1 MIRLSMRHLFCRGL
15 LWVDLDS
22 FSSLHWLY
30 PTRIIFAK
38 ESSPQ
43 DHMKHL
49 FLLSVLYSTLMATA
63 PAFAQPD
70 SNEPVV
76 REYIL
81 EASILGYKGIG
92 GTIDGIRNPILQ
104 AAKGERVQITIVNT
118 ETLVH
123 DIAMEASGV
132 KSGEILEVGETA
144 TITFIAEQSDMYYCT
159 IPGHRT
165 AGMEGVFQ
173 LLEDLGNTVAGIPVT
188 KKGRVLNLGFE
199 DGTYTDWTVEGSAF
213 GEVPVEGDV
222 VLLRTGELRSEHEGR
237 YWVNGSEINGH
248 RDLGS
253 MTSESFNVSQPYAS
267 FLIAGGALG
276 GVRVEVVRASD
287 EEVIFSTS
295 AHNSPTM
302 RPVVVNLEDHQ
313 DVEVFLRII
322 DEETGTSEIPYIR
335 DNQNAYI
342 SFDDFKL
349 YSERPAFTNE
359 FDPSELYIMPPILE
373 LPNAGLSGEAA
384 VAAMEVPDGFAVSLA
399 ASEPDVVRPI
409 AFTHD
414 DRGRLWVVEAHT
426 YPVPAPEG
434 EGKDR
439 ILIFE
444 DTNGDGT
451 LDSRK
456 IFKEGLNLVS
466 GIEYGFGGVW
476 VGAAPY
482 LMFIPVDKKTDK
494 PAGEPEILLDGWG
507 TQDTHET
514 LNSLRWGPDGW
525 LYGNH
530 GIFTHSNVGKPGVSD
545 DERTQLNG
553 AIWRYHPTEGHF
565 EVYAEG
571 TSNPWGLDFNENGHP
586 FVTACVIPHLFHVIR
601 GARYTRQYGDHFNPY
616 IYQNITTHADHVHW
630 VGDKGPHAGNHRS
643 DVAGGGHAHA
653 GAMFYLG
660 GSWPEE
666 YHDRLFM
673 NNIHG
678 FRANTDI
685 IERRGSGYVGRH
697 GDDFLFAHDSW
708 SQMLNFRY
716 GPDGSIHVI
725 DWYDKNQCHSPNP
738 DVHDKTLGRIFKI
751 SHENDSWTQVDLQEK
766 SVAELVEYQ
775 LHENEW
781 YARHARRIL
790 QERGIDPKAQRALL
804 HMLNGDQRTYR
815 LRAMWTLYVTDRLS
829 DKELMGLLD
838 DPDDVIRSWVIQLVA
853 NKEISN
859 DMLQKFAV
867 MARNDASAMVR
878 LYLASA
884 MQYVPLEKR
893 WDIVSALMAHIE
905 DSGDHNIP
913 QMIWYAAEPMIASDM
928 QRGLDVVLSASLP
941 RLLPFAVQRIA
952 AVDSPEA
959 LQVLA
964 RALET
969 ASPEQQIEILKG
981 LNQMIGG
988 TE

>member
-1 MIRLSMRHLFCRGL
+1 ML
-15 LWVDLDS
+15 LA
-22 FSSLHWLY
+22 F
-30 PTRIIFAK
+30 P
-38 ESSPQ
+38 
-43 DHMKHL
+43 
-49 FLLSVLYSTLMATA
+49 STT
-63 PAFAQPD
+63 FAQNESD
-70 SNEPVV
+70 EPVD
-76 REYIL
+76 REYML

-92 GTIDGIRNPILQ
+92 GAIDGIRNPILQ
-104 AAKGERVQITIVNT
+104 AAKGEKVRITIVNT

-123 DIAMEASGV
+123 DIVMEVAGV
-132 KSGEILEVGETA
+132 KSSEILEIGET
-144 TITFIAEQSDMYYCT
+144 TSITFTAEQSDTYYCS

-165 AGMEGVFQ
+165 AGMEGTFQ
-173 LLEDLGNTVAGIPVT
+173 LFEDAGVTVAGIPVT
-188 KKGRVLNLGFE
+188 KNGRMLNLGFE
-199 DGTYTDWTVEGSAF
+199 DGTYTDWTIEGSAF
-213 GEVPVEGDV
+213 GDLPVQGDV
-222 VLLRTGELRSEHEGR
+222 VLLRTGELRSGHDGT
-237 YWVNGSEINGH
+237 YWVNGSEVNGH
-248 RDLGS
+248 RDLGT
-253 MTSESFNVSQPYAS
+253 MTSEPFTISQPYAS

-276 GVRVEVVRASD
+276 GVRVELVKVSD
-287 EEVIFSTS
+287 EDVIFSTS
-295 AHNSPTM
+295 AHNSPAL
-302 RPVVVNLEDHQ
+302 RPVVVDLKEHQ
-313 DVEVFLRII
+313 GEEVFIRII

-342 SFDDFKL
+342 SFDDFQF
-349 YSERPAFTNE
+349 YPERPTFTNE

-373 LPNAGLSGEAA
+373 LPNAGLSGEDA
-384 VAAMEVPDGFAVSLA
+384 VAAMEVPDGFSVTLA
-399 ASEPDVVRPI
+399 AAEPDVIRPI

-456 IFKEGLNLVS
+456 IFTEGLNLVS

-482 LMFIPVDKKTDK
+482 LMFIPADPDTDK
-494 PAGEPEILLDGWG
+494 PAGEPQIVLDGWG

-530 GIFTHSNVGKPGVSD
+530 GIFTHSNVGKPGASEA
-545 DERTQLNG
+545 ERTKLNG
-553 AIWRYHPTEGHF
+553 AIWRYHPTDQRF

-616 IYQNITTHADHVHW
+616 IYENISTHADHVHW

-685 IERRGSGYVGRH
+685 MEREGSGYVGRH
-697 GDDFLFAHDSW
+697 GEDFLFAHDSW

-738 DVHDKTLGRIFKI
+738 DVHDKKLGRIFKVA
-751 SHENDSWTQVDLQEK
+751 HENDTWVQVNLQDK
-766 SVAELVEYQ
+766 SVAELVQYQ

-781 YARHARRIL
+781 YARHARRLL
-790 QERGIDPKAQRALL
+790 QEKGINRGARSDLWE
-804 HMLNGDQRTYR
+804 MLNGDRRAIR
-815 LRAMWTLYVTDRLS
+815 LRALWALYVTDTLTN
-829 DKELMGLLD
+829 DELLELMD
-838 DPDDVIRSWVIQLVA
+838 DEDDVIRSWAIQLVA
-853 NKEISN
+853 NDEIS
-859 DMLQKFAV
+859 DPMLKKFAG
-867 MARNDASAMVR
+867 MAQNDASAMVR

-884 MQYVPLEKR
+884 MQSVPVEKR
-893 WDIVSALMAHIE
+893 WDTVSALMAHAE
-905 DSGDHNIP
+905 DKEDHNLP
-913 QMIWYAAEPMIASDM
+913 QMIWYAAEPMVATDM
-928 QRGLDVVLSASLP
+928 DRALDLALTAQLP
-941 RLLPFAVQRIA
+941 GLLPFTIQRIA

-959 LQVLA
+959 LQTLA

-969 ASPEQQIEILKG
+969 ASPEHQKEILKG
-981 LNQMIGG
+981 LNQIVGS